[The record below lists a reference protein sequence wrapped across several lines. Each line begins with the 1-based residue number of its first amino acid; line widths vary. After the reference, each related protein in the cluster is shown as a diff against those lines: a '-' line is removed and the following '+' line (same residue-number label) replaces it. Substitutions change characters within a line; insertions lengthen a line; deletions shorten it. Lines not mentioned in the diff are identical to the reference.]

1 MRGTKMEKQAKKVEK
16 AKEQEKTSKSE
27 KIVTADDG
35 HIVKVAYKGTFDD
48 GHVFDSSEGRELL
61 EFIIGSGQ
69 VIPGFNDAI
78 KGMKVGDAKD
88 ISLEPK
94 DAYGE
99 KDERLIQEVPKEAF
113 GDHKI
118 KVGDQIGVR
127 GPTGQVMPVTITAI
141 TNDKVTVDL
150 NHPMAGKRLN
160 FNLKLVE
167 SKKLTEE
174 EIEAMNSHS
183 CCGGHDHDH
192 GDHEHHHHEDHC
204 GDKKNKDHK
213 GKGQGCGGGCC

>member
-1 MRGTKMEKQAKKVEK
+1 MEKNSKKEQSKPKTEKIITADVGHKVKVE
-16 AKEQEKTSKSE
+16 
-27 KIVTADDG
+27 
-35 HIVKVAYKGTFDD
+35 YKGTFDNGD
-48 GHVFDSSEGRELL
+48 VFDSSDGREPL
-61 EFIIGSGQ
+61 EFVIGSGQ
-69 VIPGFNDAI
+69 VIAGFNDAI
-78 KGMKVGDAKD
+78 MGMKIGDSKD

-113 GDHKI
+113 GDHAI

-127 GPTGQVMPVTITAI
+127 TPTGQVMPVTIAAI
-141 TNDKVTVDL
+141 KEDKVTVDL

-174 EIEAMNSHS
+174 EIEAMNNHS

-192 GDHEHHHHEDHC
+192 HHEHGEHKHGDHKHKDHEH
-204 GDKKNKDHK
+204 K
-213 GKGQGCGGGCC
+213 GHGCGGGCC